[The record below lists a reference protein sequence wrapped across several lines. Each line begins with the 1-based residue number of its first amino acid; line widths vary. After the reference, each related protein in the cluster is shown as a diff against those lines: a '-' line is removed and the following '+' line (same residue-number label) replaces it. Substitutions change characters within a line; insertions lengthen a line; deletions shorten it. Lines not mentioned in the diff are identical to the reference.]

1 MGEGTE
7 ERRGDVTNV
16 SSQGVGISSDQSY
29 EAVSE
34 LDLEREA
41 CR

>member
-1 MGEGTE
+1 M
-7 ERRGDVTNV
+7 TNL
-16 SSQGVGISSDQSY
+16 SSQGVGNSSDQSY

-34 LDLEREA
+34 LELERET